1 MLEEVNAYLKQYGK
15 AKGYTFLLGATDGG
29 NIVYAAEGT
38 DVSEDVL
45 VGLNAQSACLDR
57 L

>member
-15 AKGYTFLLGATDGG
+15 AKGYTFLLGATDSG
-29 NIVYAAEGT
+29 NLVYAAEGT

-45 VGLNAQSACLDR
+45 VGLNAQSACSDR